1 MPAPQGEKFFG
12 LYRGIVLDNKDPK
25 NQGRLKVAVPGVY
38 GNDLSTGQPLESTW
52 ALPKFDMAGNNWGTE
67 FIPPVKNPDGTSV
80 MVWVEFEMGDQK
92 KPVWSGCFIKP
103 DHLFE
108 PMREIYSDKSK
119 PYGGYCITTPRQ
131 NHFYINDNDDKGVI
145 ELVDR
150 LQQYLR
156 ISSGETQFIELKDKF
171 GNTIRM
177 DENGIKLTDKFGNT
191 IVMGAGGIT
200 ETAAVGEH
208 HSYGPIVDH
217 N

>member
-1 MPAPQGEKFFG
+1 MPAGMGDKFYG

-25 NQGRLKVAVPGVY
+25 NQGRLKVAVPSVY
-38 GNDLSTGQPLESTW
+38 GNDLSSGEPLESTW
-52 ALPKFDMAGNNWGTE
+52 ALPKFDMAGMNWGTE
-67 FIPPVKNPDGTSV
+67 FIPPVKNPDGSPV

-103 DHLFE
+103 DHLFS
-108 PMREIYSDKSK
+108 PMRQIYPDKTI
-119 PYGGYCITTPRQ
+119 PYGGYCVVTPRQ
-131 NHFYINDNDDKGVI
+131 NRLYMDDNDKTGVI

-150 LQQYLR
+150 LNQYLR
-156 ISSGETQFIELKDKF
+156 ISSSGGQFIELKDKF
-171 GNTIRM
+171 GNTITM
-177 DENGIKLTDKFGNT
+177 NDSGITIKDKFGNT
-191 IVMGAGGIT
+191 IVMGAGGIA